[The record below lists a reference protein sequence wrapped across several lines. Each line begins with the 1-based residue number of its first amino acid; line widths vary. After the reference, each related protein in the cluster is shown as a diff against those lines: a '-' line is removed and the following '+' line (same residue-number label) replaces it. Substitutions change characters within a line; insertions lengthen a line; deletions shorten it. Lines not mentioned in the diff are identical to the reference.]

1 MNKFIR
7 SVITFALINRFTVF
21 FGIALVV
28 VGGIVAFLNTPVET
42 FPDVTNTNAIV
53 ITQWPGR
60 SAEEV
65 ERFVTLP
72 LETELNSVPRKSTLR
87 SVSLFGLSVVTM
99 IFEDGVD
106 NFTAQTNVANRIA
119 AVDLPDGVT
128 AEVEPPYGPTGEIY
142 RFTLESK
149 TKDVTELKTI
159 QDWVIERQIK
169 SVPGIADVVSF
180 GGKVKTIEV
189 SLNPTLLANY
199 GFTALDVDQAIKS
212 SNINVGGDV
221 IKQGNQSLVVRGIGL
236 LTKPEDV
243 AGIIIDNVNGVPIKV
258 RDVATVK
265 ESFQPR
271 LGIVGRDKQ
280 DDVVECIVVM
290 RKGENPNDV
299 IPALKAKID
308 ELNNQIL
315 PKDVKIKTFY
325 DRTTLN
331 NYTLHTV
338 GENVLTGIF
347 LVTLILLIFLA
358 DWRTTLTV
366 AIVIPLALLFA
377 FICLRLKGMTAN
389 LLSIGALDFGIII
402 DGAVVMVEGLFVML
416 AHRADQMGMM
426 KFNNRSKLS
435 WIAQSATELGKSI
448 FTSKVIII
456 TALLPIFTFQKVEG
470 KLFSPLAW
478 TIGFA
483 LTGSLIVSLTLIP
496 LLCSLLLNKNVRERH
511 NPVVTGVERVYVPA
525 LNWAI
530 RQPASIIAI
539 ALGALGFSVYLFLF
553 HIGSEFLPQLNE
565 GSIYVRASLPYSVSL
580 DESYA
585 YTRKFRAIFAE
596 FPEVR
601 GVISQTGRP
610 NDGTDP
616 TGFFNN
622 EFFVDLYPKEE
633 WAERRPGT
641 DITKDELIAQ
651 MQQKLARFR
660 GVSFNFSQPIS
671 DNVEEAVS
679 GVKGSMAIK
688 IIGQDLNVLDKE
700 ATNVFNV
707 MKTVPGV
714 SDLGV
719 FRNLGQPEFR
729 IQLDPQKLALYNVP
743 TDVAQSVIETA
754 IGGKTVTQYYEGERH
769 FDIKVRYDERFR
781 YSPEQIQSLLVPT
794 RSGSKIP
801 LSELADIST
810 RSGPAFVYRENNAR
824 FIAIKFS
831 VRDRDLGSTIA
842 DAQKRVGQQVKLPEG
857 FQMRWAGEFENQTR
871 AERQL
876 AIVVP
881 ISITIIFLILL
892 FTFGSALDA
901 ALIILNVPFA
911 LIGGMLALW
920 LTGIN
925 FSISAGVGF
934 ICLFGVSV
942 QDGVILINRFK
953 ENLHNKLPI
962 SEAIREGA
970 LTRVRPVVMTALMA
984 SLGLLPAALS
994 TGIGSET
1001 QKPLATVM
1009 IGGLMTCTVLSLLI
1023 LPVTYELIHSR
1034 RARKE
1039 LARHESKAVE
1049 VPHRS

>member
-1 MNKFIR
+1 MNSFIR
-7 SVITFALINRFTVF
+7 SIITFALTNRFAVF
-21 FGIALVV
+21 FGIGIII
-28 VGGIVAFLNTPVET
+28 VGGVVSFMNTPVET
-42 FPDVTNTNAIV
+42 FPDVTNTNVIV

-65 ERFVTLP
+65 ERFVTIP

-99 IFEDGVD
+99 LFDDGVD
-106 NFTAQTNVANRIA
+106 NFTAQTNVANRMA
-119 AVDLPDGVT
+119 DVDLPDGAN
-128 AEVEPPYGPTGEIY
+128 AEIEPPYGPTGEIY

-180 GGKVKTIEV
+180 GGKVKTINV
-189 SLNPTLLANY
+189 DLNPTLLANY
-199 GFTALDVDQAIKS
+199 GFTTIDVDQALQQ
-212 SNINVGGDV
+212 SNINVGGDI

-236 LTKPEDV
+236 LTKPEDI
-243 AGIIIDNVNGVPIKV
+243 AGVVIDNVNGVPIKV
-258 RDVATVK
+258 KDVATVR
-265 ESFQPR
+265 EGFQPR
-271 LGIVGRDKQ
+271 LGIVGRDRQ

-290 RKGENPNDV
+290 RKGENPNEV
-299 IPALKAKID
+299 IPALKAKVD

-315 PKDVKIKTFY
+315 PKDVRIKTFY

-377 FICLRLKGMTAN
+377 FICLRARGMTAN

-416 AHRADQMGMM
+416 AMRAEHLGMM
-426 KFNNRSKLS
+426 KFNGRGKLS
-435 WIAQSATELGKSI
+435 WIASTATELGKSI

-483 LTGSLIVSLTLIP
+483 LLGSLIVSLTLIP
-496 LLCSLLLNKNVRERH
+496 LLCSLLLKKNVRERH
-511 NPVVTGVERVYVPA
+511 NPVVLGLEKGYTPA
-525 LNWAI
+525 LAWAI
-530 RQPASIIAI
+530 RKPATIIGIAI
-539 ALGALGFSVYLFLF
+539 GSLAFAIYLFLF

-585 YTRKFRAIFAE
+585 YTRKFRAIFEE

-622 EFFVDLYPKEE
+622 EFFVDLYPREDWKS
-633 WAERRPGT
+633 G
-641 DITKDELIAQ
+641 ISKDELIAQ
-651 MQQKLARFR
+651 MQQKLARFK

-700 ATNVFNV
+700 ATRVYDI
-707 MKTVPGV
+707 MRKVPGV

-729 IQLDPQKLALYNVP
+729 ITLDPARLALYNVP
-743 TDVAQSVIETA
+743 TDVVQSVIETA
-754 IGGKTVTQYYEGERH
+754 VGGKTATQLYEGERH
-769 FDIKVRYDERFR
+769 FDVKVRYDERFR
-781 YSPEQIQSLLVPT
+781 FAPEQIANLLVPT

-801 LSELADIST
+801 LKELADIGT

-831 VRDRDLGSTIA
+831 VRGRDLGSTIA
-842 DAQKRVGQQVKLPEG
+842 EAQQKVGAAIRLPEG
-857 FQMRWAGEFENQTR
+857 YRMRWAGEFENQTR
-871 AERQL
+871 AEHTL

-892 FTFGSALDA
+892 FTFGSAIDA
-901 ALIILNVPFA
+901 TLIILNVPFA
-911 LIGGMLALW
+911 LIGGILALW

-953 ENLHNKLPI
+953 ENLHNRMPMLD
-962 SEAIREGA
+962 AVREGA
-970 LTRVRPVVMTALMA
+970 QTRVRPVVMTALMA

-994 TGIGSET
+994 SGIGSET

-1009 IGGLMTCTVLSLLI
+1009 IGGLITCTILSLLI
-1023 LPVTYELIHSR
+1023 LPIMYNLIHSGRIR
-1034 RARKE
+1034 RETERRERKPV
-1039 LARHESKAVE
+1039 A
-1049 VPHRS
+1049 

>member
-7 SVITFALINRFTVF
+7 SIITFALTNRFAVF
-21 FGIALVV
+21 FGIALII
-28 VGGIVAFLNTPVET
+28 VGGVVAFLNTPVET
-42 FPDVTNTNAIV
+42 FPDVTNTNVVV

-106 NFTAQTNVANRIA
+106 NFTAQTNVANRLA
-119 AVDLPDGVT
+119 AVDLPNGVS

-149 TKDVTELKTI
+149 DKDVTELKTI

-199 GFTALDVDQAIKS
+199 GFTALDVDQAIQS

-221 IKQGNQSLVVRGIGL
+221 IKQGNQALVVRGIGL

-416 AHRADQMGMM
+416 AHRAAQMGMM
-426 KFNNRSKLS
+426 KFNSRAKLS
-435 WIAQSATELGKSI
+435 WIAQNATELGKSI
-448 FTSKVIII
+448 FTSKIIII

-496 LLCSLLLNKNVRERH
+496 LLCSLLLNKQVRERH
-511 NPVVTGVERVYVPA
+511 NPVVNGLERAYVPA

-530 RQPASIIAI
+530 RQPVSIISI
-539 ALGALGFSVYLFLF
+539 AMGALGFSVYLFLF

-585 YTRKFRAIFAE
+585 YTRKFRAIFEE

-633 WAERRPGT
+633 WKRNVS
-641 DITKDELIAQ
+641 KDELVAQ

-700 ATNVFNV
+700 ATKVFTI

-754 IGGKTVTQYYEGERH
+754 IGGKTVTQFYEGERH

-781 YSPEQIQSLLVPT
+781 YSPELIENLMVPT

-801 LSELADIST
+801 LKELADIGT

-842 DAQKRVGQQVKLPEG
+842 DAQKRVGDQVKLPDG

-881 ISITIIFLILL
+881 ISITIIFMILL

-901 ALIILNVPFA
+901 TLIILNVPFA

-970 LTRVRPVVMTALMA
+970 LTRVRPVVMTAMMA

-1001 QKPLATVM
+1001 QKPLAVVM

-1039 LARHESKAVE
+1039 MARHESKAVE
-1049 VPHRS
+1049 LPHHS

>member
-7 SVITFALINRFTVF
+7 SILTFALINRFSVF
-21 FGIALVV
+21 FGILLIIIS
-28 VGGIVAFLNTPVET
+28 GIVSFLNTPVET
-42 FPDVTNTNAIV
+42 FPDVTNTNAII

-65 ERFVTLP
+65 ERFVTIP
-72 LETELNSVPRKSTLR
+72 LEVELNSVPRKTTLR
-87 SVSLFGLSVVTM
+87 SVSLFGLSVITM
-99 IFEDGVD
+99 IFDDGVD
-106 NFTAQTNVANRIA
+106 NFTAQTNVANRLSN
-119 AVDLPDGVT
+119 VELPEGVS
-128 AEVEPPYGPTGEIY
+128 AEIQPPYGPTGEIY
-142 RFTLESK
+142 RFTLDSK
-149 TKDVTELKTI
+149 TKDVTELKTL

-189 SLNPTLLANY
+189 SLNPTLLANF
-199 GFTALDVDQAIKS
+199 GFTALDVDQAIQQ
-212 SNINVGGDV
+212 SNVNVGGDI
-221 IKQGNQSLVVRGIGL
+221 IKQGNQALVVRGLGL
-236 LTKPEDV
+236 LKDPEDV

-258 RDVATVK
+258 KDVANVR
-265 ESFQPR
+265 ESFQSR
-271 LGIVGRDKQ
+271 LGIVGRDQQ

-290 RKGENPNDV
+290 RKGENPNEV

-308 ELNNQIL
+308 ELNTRIL
-315 PKDVKIKTFY
+315 PKGVTIKTFY

-331 NYTLHTV
+331 RYTLSTV
-338 GENVLTGIF
+338 GENVILGIL
-347 LVTLILLIFLA
+347 LVTIILLIFLA

-377 FICLRLKGMTAN
+377 FICLRVRGMTAN

-416 AHRADQMGMM
+416 ATRAEQLGQLR
-426 KFNNRSKLS
+426 FNGRAKLS
-435 WIAQSATELGKSI
+435 WIAQTATEMGKSI

-483 LTGSLIVSLTLIP
+483 LLGSLVVTLTLIP
-496 LLCSLLLNKNVRERH
+496 LLSSLLLNKNVRERH
-511 NPVVTGVERVYVPA
+511 NPVVEGLTKVYRPA
-525 LNWAI
+525 LLWAI
-530 RQPASIIAI
+530 RKPATIISIAI
-539 ALGALGFSVYLFLF
+539 VGLGLSLYLFRF
-553 HIGSEFLPQLNE
+553 HIGSEFLPSLNE

-580 DESYA
+580 DESYQ
-585 YTRKFRAIFAE
+585 YTRKFRSIFRE

-633 WAERRPGT
+633 WKRSISKE
-641 DITKDELIAQ
+641 ELISQ
-651 MQQKLARFR
+651 MQRKLSRFR
-660 GVSFNFSQPIS
+660 GISFNFSQPIS

-688 IIGQDLNVLDKE
+688 IIGNDLTVLDQA
-700 ATNVFNV
+700 ATQTYNV
-707 MKTVPGV
+707 MKTIPGV
-714 SDLGV
+714 SDLGI

-729 IQLDPQKLALYNVP
+729 ITLDPQKLALYNVP
-743 TDVAQSVIETA
+743 TQDAQSVIETA
-754 IGGKTVTQYYEGERH
+754 IGGKTVTQFYEGERR
-769 FDIKVRYDERFR
+769 FDIKVRYDEKFR
-781 YSPEQIQSLLVPT
+781 YTPSLIENLLVPT
-794 RSGSKIP
+794 RSGSRIP
-801 LSELADIST
+801 LKELATIST

-831 VRDRDLGSTIA
+831 VRGRDLGSTIA
-842 DAQKRVGQQVKLPEG
+842 EAQKTVGKKIHLPEG

-876 AIVVP
+876 SIVVP

-892 FTFGSALDA
+892 FTFGSAIDA
-901 ALIILNVPFA
+901 TLIILNVPFA
-911 LIGGMLALW
+911 LIGGILALW

-934 ICLFGVSV
+934 IALFGVSV
-942 QDGVILINRFK
+942 QDGVILVNRFK
-953 ENLHNKLPI
+953 ENLHNRMPI
-962 SEAIREGA
+962 LEAVREGA
-970 LTRVRPVVMTALMA
+970 FSRVRPVVMTALMA

-1001 QKPLATVM
+1001 QKPLATVV
-1009 IGGLMTCTVLSLLI
+1009 IGGLITCTILSLLI
-1023 LPVTYELIHSR
+1023 LPVMYNLIHTR
-1034 RARKE
+1034 R
-1039 LARHESKAVE
+1039 
-1049 VPHRS
+1049 HRNEFPKHKKLIG

>member
-1 MNKFIR
+1 MNSFIR
-7 SVITFALINRFTVF
+7 SIITFALTNRFAVF
-21 FGIALVV
+21 FGIGIII
-28 VGGIVAFLNTPVET
+28 VGGVVSFMNTPVET
-42 FPDVTNTNAIV
+42 FPDVTNTNVIV

-65 ERFVTLP
+65 ERFVTIP

-99 IFEDGVD
+99 IFDDGVD
-106 NFTAQTNVANRIA
+106 NFTAQTNVSNRMA
-119 AVDLPDGVT
+119 DVDLPDGAN
-128 AEVEPPYGPTGEIY
+128 AEIEPPYGPTGEIY

-180 GGKVKTIEV
+180 GGKVKTYNV
-189 SLNPTLLANY
+189 DLNPTLLANY
-199 GFTALDVDQAIKS
+199 GFTAIDIAQALQQ

-243 AGIIIDNVNGVPIKV
+243 AGIVIDNVNGVPIKIK
-258 RDVATVK
+258 DVATVR
-265 ESFQPR
+265 EGFQPR
-271 LGIVGRDKQ
+271 LGIVGRDRQ

-290 RKGENPNDV
+290 RKGENPNEV
-299 IPALKAKID
+299 IPALKAKVD
-308 ELNNQIL
+308 ELNNQVL
-315 PKDVKIKTFY
+315 PKDVRIKTFY

-377 FICLRLKGMTAN
+377 FICLRARGMTAN

-416 AHRADQMGMM
+416 ALRAEHMGMM
-426 KFNNRSKLS
+426 KFNGRGKLS
-435 WIAQSATELGKSI
+435 WIASTATELGKSI

-483 LTGSLIVSLTLIP
+483 LLGSLIVSLTLIP
-496 LLCSLLLNKNVRERH
+496 LLCAILLKKNVRERH
-511 NPVVTGVERVYVPA
+511 NPIVLGLEKGYVPA
-525 LNWAI
+525 LAWAI
-530 RQPASIIAI
+530 RKPATIFGIAI
-539 ALGALGFSVYLFLF
+539 GSLAFALYLFLF

-565 GSIYVRASLPYSVSL
+565 GSIYVRASLPYSVAL
-580 DESYA
+580 DESYV
-585 YTRKFRAIFAE
+585 YTRKFRAIFDE

-633 WAERRPGT
+633 WKR
-641 DITKDELIAQ
+641 DITKDELISE
-651 MQQKLARFR
+651 MQKKLSRFR

-700 ATNVFNV
+700 ATRVYDIMN
-707 MKTVPGV
+707 KVPGV

-729 IQLDPQKLALYNVP
+729 ITLDPARLALYNVP
-743 TDVAQSVIETA
+743 TDVVQSVIETA
-754 IGGKTVTQYYEGERH
+754 IGGKTATQLYEGERH
-769 FDIKVRYDERFR
+769 FDVKVRYDERFR
-781 YSPEQIQSLLVPT
+781 FAPEQVANLLVPT

-801 LSELADIST
+801 LKELADIGT

-831 VRDRDLGSTIA
+831 VRGRDLGSTIA
-842 DAQKRVGQQVKLPEG
+842 EAQQKVGAAVKLPDG
-857 FQMRWAGEFENQTR
+857 YRMRWAGEFENQTR
-871 AERQL
+871 AEHTL

-892 FTFGSALDA
+892 FTFGSAIDA
-901 ALIILNVPFA
+901 TLIILNVPFA
-911 LIGGMLALW
+911 LIGGILALW

-953 ENLHNKLPI
+953 ENLHNRMPMLD
-962 SEAIREGA
+962 AVREGA
-970 LTRVRPVVMTALMA
+970 QTRVRPVVMTALMA

-1009 IGGLMTCTVLSLLI
+1009 IGGLITCTILSLLI
-1023 LPVTYELIHSR
+1023 LPVMYNLIHSGRIR
-1034 RARKE
+1034 RETERRERKTV
-1039 LARHESKAVE
+1039 A
-1049 VPHRS
+1049 

>member
-7 SVITFALINRFTVF
+7 SIITFALTNRFAVF
-21 FGIALVV
+21 FGIAIII
-28 VGGIVAFLNTPVET
+28 VGGVVAFLNTPVET
-42 FPDVTNTNAIV
+42 FPDVTNTNVIV

-119 AVDLPDGVT
+119 SVDLPEGVS

-189 SLNPTLLANY
+189 DLNPILLANY
-199 GFTALDVDQAIKS
+199 GFTAIDVDQAIQS

-236 LTKPEDV
+236 LTKPDDV
-243 AGIIIDNVNGVPIKV
+243 AGIIIDNVKGVPIKV

-265 ESFQPR
+265 EGFQPR

-308 ELNNQIL
+308 ELNTSIL

-416 AHRADQMGMM
+416 AHRAEQMGMM
-426 KFNNRSKLS
+426 KFNRRSKLS
-435 WIAQSATELGKSI
+435 WIAQNATELGKSI
-448 FTSKVIII
+448 FTSKIIII

-496 LLCSLLLNKNVRERH
+496 LLCSLLLNKQVRERH
-511 NPVVTGVERVYVPA
+511 NPVVNGLERAYVPA

-530 RQPASIIAI
+530 RQPLSIIVI

-565 GSIYVRASLPYSVSL
+565 GSIYVRASLPYSVAL

-585 YTRKFRAIFAE
+585 YTRKFRAIFEE

-622 EFFVDLYPKEE
+622 EFFVDLYPKED
-633 WAERRPGT
+633 WKR

-651 MQQKLARFR
+651 MQQKLARFK
-660 GVSFNFSQPIS
+660 GISFNFSQPIS

-688 IIGQDLNVLDKE
+688 IVGQDLDVLDKE
-700 ATNVFNV
+700 ATKVFTI
-707 MKTVPGV
+707 MKKVPGV

-754 IGGKTVTQYYEGERH
+754 IGGKAVTQFYEGERH

-781 YSPEQIQSLLVPT
+781 YSPELIENLMVPT

-801 LSELADIST
+801 LKELADIGT
-810 RSGPAFVYRENNAR
+810 RSGPAFIYRENNAR

-831 VRDRDLGSTIA
+831 VRNRDLGSTIA
-842 DAQKRVGQQVKLPEG
+842 DAQKRVAQQIKLPQG

-901 ALIILNVPFA
+901 TLIILNVPFA

-1039 LARHESKAVE
+1039 LARHESKKVDM
-1049 VPHRS
+1049 PHHP

>member
-7 SVITFALINRFTVF
+7 SIITFSLTNRFAVF
-21 FGIALVV
+21 FGILLLI
-28 VGGIVAFLNTPVET
+28 VGGVVSFMNTPVET
-42 FPDVTNTNAIV
+42 FPDVTNTNAII

-65 ERFVTLP
+65 ERYVTIP
-72 LETELNSVPRKSTLR
+72 LETELNSVPRKTTLR

-99 IFEDGVD
+99 IFDDGVD

-119 AVDLPDGVT
+119 NVDLPEGVQ
-128 AEVEPPYGPTGEIY
+128 AEIQPPYGPTGEIY

-149 TKDVTELKTI
+149 TKDITELKSI

-199 GFTALDVDQAIKS
+199 GFTTLDVDDAIHQ

-243 AGIIIDNVNGVPIKV
+243 AGIIIDNVNGVPVRV
-258 RDVATVK
+258 RDVGTVR

-271 LGIVGRDKQ
+271 LGIVGRNKQ

-290 RKGENPNDV
+290 RKGENPNEV
-299 IPALKAKID
+299 IPALKAKVD
-308 ELNNQIL
+308 ELNNSIL

-331 NYTLHTV
+331 NYTMHTV
-338 GENVLTGIF
+338 SENVFLGIF
-347 LVTLILLIFLA
+347 LVTVILLLFLA

-377 FICLRLKGMTAN
+377 FVCLKARGMTAN

-402 DGAVVMVEGLFVML
+402 DGAVVMVEGVFVML
-416 AHRADQMGMM
+416 AHRAEHLGMM
-426 KFNNRSKLS
+426 EFNKRAKLS
-435 WIAQSATELGKSI
+435 WIASTATEVGKSI
-448 FTSKVIII
+448 FTAKIIII
-456 TALLPIFTFQKVEG
+456 TALLPIFAFQKVEG

-483 LTGSLIVSLTLIP
+483 LLGALIVSLTLIP
-496 LLCSLLLNKNVRERH
+496 LLCSLFLRKNVRERN
-511 NPVVTGVERVYVPA
+511 NPLVNGLSKGYVPA
-525 LNWAI
+525 LDWAI
-530 RQPASIIAI
+530 RKPKTIIGI
-539 ALGALGFSVYLFLF
+539 AVGALLVSGFLFLTRV
-553 HIGSEFLPQLNE
+553 GSEFLPGLNE

-585 YTRKFRAIFAE
+585 YTRKFRAIFGM

-622 EFFVDLYPKEE
+622 EFFVDLYPKEDWPQRNNGKALSKE
-633 WAERRPGT
+633 
-641 DITKDELIAQ
+641 ELIAQ

-660 GVSFNFSQPIS
+660 GVTFGFSQPIS

-700 ATNVFNV
+700 ATQVFNV
-707 MKTVPGV
+707 MKTIKGV
-714 SDLGV
+714 EDLGV

-729 IQLDPQKLALYNVP
+729 ITLDPQKLALYNVP
-743 TDVAQSVIETA
+743 TEMAQSVIETA
-754 IGGKTVTQYYEGERH
+754 IGGKTVTQYFEGERRY
-769 FDIKVRYDERFR
+769 DVKVRYDEQFR
-781 YSPEQIQSLLVPT
+781 YSPELIENLLVPT
-794 RSGSKIP
+794 RSGAKVP
-801 LSELADIST
+801 LKEIADIGT
-810 RSGPAFVYRENNAR
+810 QSGPAFVYRENSAR

-831 VRDRDLGSTIA
+831 VRGRDLGSTIA
-842 DAQKRVGQQVKLPEG
+842 DAQKVVGDKVKLPEG
-857 FQMRWAGEFENQTR
+857 YRMRWAGEFENQTR
-871 AERQL
+871 AEQTL
-876 AIVVP
+876 KVVVP
-881 ISITIIFLILL
+881 ISIVLIFLILL

-901 ALIILNVPFA
+901 TLVILNVPFA
-911 LIGGMLALW
+911 LIGGFLSLW

-942 QDGVILINRFK
+942 LNGVILLGRFK
-953 ENLHNKLPI
+953 ENQHNKM
-962 SEAIREGA
+962 SVSDSVREGA
-970 LTRVRPVVMTALMA
+970 IALVRPIVMTALMA

-1009 IGGLMTCTVLSLLI
+1009 IGGLITSTILSLLI
-1023 LPVTYELIHSR
+1023 LPVMYDLIYTRQHR
-1034 RARKE
+1034 RKQAKRE
-1039 LARHESKAVE
+1039 AAFA
-1049 VPHRS
+1049 

>member
-7 SVITFALINRFTVF
+7 SIITFALTNRFAVF
-21 FGIALVV
+21 FGIALIVV
-28 VGGIVAFLNTPVET
+28 AGVVSFLNTPVET
-42 FPDVTNTNAIV
+42 FPDVTNTNVIV

-106 NFTAQTNVANRIA
+106 NFTAQTNVANRISG
-119 AVDLPDGVT
+119 VDLPDGVA
-128 AEVEPPYGPTGEIY
+128 AEIQPPYGPTGEIY

-149 TKDVTELKTI
+149 TKDITELKTL

-199 GFTALDVDQAIKS
+199 GFTALDVDDAISK

-221 IKQGNQSLVVRGIGL
+221 IKQGNQALVVRGIGL

-243 AGIIIDNVNGVPIKV
+243 AGIIIDNVNGAPIRV
-258 RDVATVK
+258 RDVGTVR
-265 ESFQPR
+265 EGFQPR

-280 DDVVECIVVM
+280 EDVVECIVVM

-338 GENVLTGIF
+338 GENVGMGIF
-347 LVTLILLIFLA
+347 LVTVILLIFLA

-377 FICLRLKGMTAN
+377 FICLRLRGMTAN

-416 AHRADQMGMM
+416 AVRAEHTGMM
-426 KFNNRSKLS
+426 KFNGRAKLS
-435 WIAQSATELGKSI
+435 WIASTATELGKSI
-448 FTSKVIII
+448 FTSKIIII

-483 LTGSLIVSLTLIP
+483 LLGSLIVSLTLIP
-496 LLCSLLLNKNVRERH
+496 LLCSILLKKNVRERH
-511 NPVVTGVERVYVPA
+511 NPIVEGLEKGYIPA
-525 LNWAI
+525 LNWAV
-530 RQPASIIAI
+530 RKPKAIIGI
-539 ALGALGFSVYLFLF
+539 ALGSLAFSIYLFVF

-585 YTRKFRAIFAE
+585 YTRKFRAIFDE

-633 WAERRPGT
+633 WKRE
-641 DITKDELIAQ
+641 ITKDELIAQ
-651 MQQKLARFR
+651 MQQKLARFK

-700 ATNVFNV
+700 ATKVYNV
-707 MKTVPGV
+707 MSKIQGV

-729 IQLDPQKLALYNVP
+729 IELDQQKLALYNVP

-754 IGGKTVTQYYEGERH
+754 IGGKTVTQYYEGERR
-769 FDIKVRYDERFR
+769 FDVKVRYGEQFR
-781 YSPEQIQSLLVPT
+781 YSPELIENLLVPT

-801 LSELADIST
+801 LKELAYIGI
-810 RSGPAFVYRENNAR
+810 RSGPAFIYRENNAR

-831 VRDRDLGSTIA
+831 VRGRDLGSTI
-842 DAQKRVGQQVKLPEG
+842 DEAQKKVAQQVKLPQG

-881 ISITIIFLILL
+881 ISITVIFLILL
-892 FTFGSALDA
+892 FTFGSAIDA
-901 ALIILNVPFA
+901 TLIILNVPFA

-920 LTGIN
+920 ITGIN

-953 ENLHNKLPI
+953 ENLHNNVPLL
-962 SEAIREGA
+962 EAVREGA
-970 LTRVRPVVMTALMA
+970 QTRVRPVVMTALMA

-1023 LPVTYELIHSR
+1023 LPVTYELIYSR
-1034 RARKE
+1034 RERKEEARKFAQANP
-1039 LARHESKAVE
+1039 ARRV
-1049 VPHRS
+1049 

>member
-7 SVITFALINRFTVF
+7 SIITFALTNRFAVF
-21 FGIALVV
+21 FGIALIVV
-28 VGGIVAFLNTPVET
+28 AGVVSFLNTPVET
-42 FPDVTNTNAIV
+42 FPDVTNTNVIV

-106 NFTAQTNVANRIA
+106 NFTAQTNVANRISG
-119 AVDLPDGVT
+119 VDLPDGVA
-128 AEVEPPYGPTGEIY
+128 AEIQPPYGPTGEIY

-149 TKDVTELKTI
+149 TKDITELKTL

-199 GFTALDVDQAIKS
+199 GFTALDVDDAISK

-221 IKQGNQSLVVRGIGL
+221 IKQGNQALVVRGIGL

-243 AGIIIDNVNGVPIKV
+243 AGIIIDNVNGAPIRV
-258 RDVATVK
+258 RDVGTVR
-265 ESFQPR
+265 EGFQPR

-280 DDVVECIVVM
+280 EDVVECIVVM

-338 GENVLTGIF
+338 GENVGMGIF
-347 LVTLILLIFLA
+347 LVTVILLVFLA

-377 FICLRLKGMTAN
+377 FICLRLRGMTAN

-416 AHRADQMGMM
+416 AVRAEHTGMM
-426 KFNNRSKLS
+426 KFNGRAKLS
-435 WIAQSATELGKSI
+435 WIASTATELGKSI
-448 FTSKVIII
+448 FTSKIIII

-483 LTGSLIVSLTLIP
+483 LLGSLIVSLTLIP
-496 LLCSLLLNKNVRERH
+496 LLCSILLKKNVRERH
-511 NPVVTGVERVYVPA
+511 NPIVEGLEKGYIPA
-525 LNWAI
+525 LNWAV
-530 RQPASIIAI
+530 RKPKAIIGI
-539 ALGALGFSVYLFLF
+539 ALGSLAFSIYLFVF

-585 YTRKFRAIFAE
+585 YTRKFRAIFDE

-633 WAERRPGT
+633 WKRE
-641 DITKDELIAQ
+641 ITKDELIAE
-651 MQQKLARFR
+651 MQQKLARFK

-700 ATNVFNV
+700 ATKVYNV
-707 MKTVPGV
+707 MSKIQGV

-729 IQLDPQKLALYNVP
+729 IELDQQKLALYNVP

-754 IGGKTVTQYYEGERH
+754 IGGKTVTQYYEGERR
-769 FDIKVRYDERFR
+769 FDVKVRYGEQFR
-781 YSPEQIQSLLVPT
+781 YSPELIENLLVPT

-801 LSELADIST
+801 LKELAYIGI
-810 RSGPAFVYRENNAR
+810 RSGPAFIYRENNAR

-831 VRDRDLGSTIA
+831 VRGRDLGSTI
-842 DAQKRVGQQVKLPEG
+842 DEAQKKVAQQVKLPQG

-881 ISITIIFLILL
+881 ISITVIFLILL
-892 FTFGSALDA
+892 FTFGSAIDA
-901 ALIILNVPFA
+901 TLIILNVPFA

-920 LTGIN
+920 ITGIN

-953 ENLHNKLPI
+953 ENLHNNVPLL
-962 SEAIREGA
+962 EAVREGA
-970 LTRVRPVVMTALMA
+970 QTRVRPVVMTALMA

-1023 LPVTYELIHSR
+1023 LPVTYELIYSR
-1034 RARKE
+1034 RERKE
-1039 LARHESKAVE
+1039 EARRFAQSNPARRV
-1049 VPHRS
+1049 

>member
-1 MNKFIR
+1 MNTFIR
-7 SVITFALINRFTVF
+7 SLITFSLTNRFVVF
-21 FGIALVV
+21 FGILLLV
-28 VGGIVAFLNTPVET
+28 VGGVVSFLNTPVET

-60 SAEEV
+60 SAEEI
-65 ERFVTLP
+65 ERFVTIP
-72 LETELNSVPRKSTLR
+72 LETELNSVPRKTTLR
-87 SVSLFGLSVVTM
+87 SVSLFGLSVITM

-106 NFTAQTNVANRIA
+106 NFTAQTNVANRMA
-119 AVDLPDGVT
+119 NVTLPDGAT

-149 TKDVTELKTI
+149 TKDVTELKTL
-159 QDWVIERQIK
+159 QDWVVERQIK
-169 SVPGIADVVSF
+169 AVPGIADVVSF
-180 GGKVKTIEV
+180 GGKVKTINV
-189 SLNPTLLANY
+189 DVNPTLLANY
-199 GFTALDVDQAIKS
+199 GFTALDVSQAIQQ

-236 LTKPEDV
+236 LTKPDDV

-258 RDVATVK
+258 KDVAVVR
-265 ESFQPR
+265 EGFQPR
-271 LGIVGRDKQ
+271 LGIVGRDAQ

-290 RKGENPNDV
+290 RKGENPNEV
-299 IPALKAKID
+299 IPALKAKIE
-308 ELNNQIL
+308 ELNTQVL
-315 PKDVKIKTFY
+315 PHDVKIKTFY

-331 NYTLHTV
+331 DYTLHTV

-366 AIVIPLALLFA
+366 ALVIPLALLFA
-377 FICLRLKGMTAN
+377 FICLRARGMTAN

-402 DGAVVMVEGLFVML
+402 DGGVVMVEGVFVML
-416 AHRADQMGMM
+416 AHRAEKMGMM
-426 KFNNRSKLS
+426 RFNNRAKLS
-435 WIAQSATELGKSI
+435 WIVSTATELGKSI
-448 FTSKVIII
+448 FTSKIIII
-456 TALLPIFTFQKVEG
+456 TALLPIFAFQKVEG

-483 LTGSLIVSLTLIP
+483 LLGAMIVSLTLIP
-496 LLCSLLLNKNVRERH
+496 LLCALLLKKNVRERN
-511 NPVVTGVERVYVPA
+511 NPIVNGLERGYTPA
-525 LNWAI
+525 LAWAI
-530 RQPASIIAI
+530 RKPRVIIGI
-539 ALGALGFSVYLFLF
+539 GLGALAFAIYIFLAR
-553 HIGSEFLPQLNE
+553 IGSEFLPQLNE

-585 YTRKFRAIFAE
+585 YTRRFRAIFKE

-622 EFFVDLYPKEE
+622 EFFVDLYPKED
-633 WAERRPGT
+633 WKR
-641 DITKDELIAQ
+641 DISKEELIRE

-660 GVSFNFSQPIS
+660 GVDFNFSQPIS

-688 IIGQDLNVLDKE
+688 IVGQDLTVLDQQ
-700 ATNVFNV
+700 ATKALAV
-707 MKTVPGV
+707 MKQIKGV
-714 SDLGV
+714 EDLGV

-729 IQLDPQKLALYNVP
+729 ITLDPARLAQYNVP
-743 TDVAQSVIETA
+743 TDVVQSVIETA
-754 IGGKTVTQYYEGERH
+754 IGGKTATQFYEGERR

-781 YSPEQIQSLLVPT
+781 YSPDLIANLLVPT

-801 LSELADIST
+801 LKELADIGT

-831 VRDRDLGSTIA
+831 VRGRDLGSTIA
-842 DAQKRVGQQVKLPEG
+842 EAQKKMSQVIKLPAG
-857 FQMRWAGEFENQTR
+857 YQLRWAGEFENQTR
-871 AERQL
+871 AEKTL
-876 AIVVP
+876 MIVVP

-892 FTFGSALDA
+892 FTFGSPIDA
-901 ALIILNVPFA
+901 TLIILNVPFA
-911 LIGGMLALW
+911 LIGGILALW

-953 ENLHNKLPI
+953 ENLKEKMPI
-962 SEAIREGA
+962 LEAVREGA
-970 LTRVRPVVMTALMA
+970 QTRVRPVVMTALMA

-1023 LPVTYELIHSR
+1023 LPVMYNLIHGR
-1034 RARKE
+1034 RAEK
-1039 LARHESKAVE
+1039 KADQKKQ
-1049 VPHRS
+1049 PADR

>member
-1 MNKFIR
+1 MNSFIR
-7 SVITFALINRFTVF
+7 SIVRFALTNRFAVF
-21 FGIALVV
+21 FGILLII
-28 VGGIVAFLNTPVET
+28 VGGVVSFMNTPVET
-42 FPDVTNTNAIV
+42 FPDVTNTNTII

-65 ERFVTLP
+65 ERFVTIP
-72 LETELNSVPRKSTLR
+72 LETELNSVPKKSTLR
-87 SVSLFGLSVVTM
+87 SVSLFGLSVVTI
-99 IFEDGVD
+99 IFDDGVD
-106 NFTAQTNVANRIA
+106 NFTAQTNVANR
-119 AVDLPDGVT
+119 VSGVELPDGAH
-128 AEVEPPYGPTGEIY
+128 AEIEPPYGPTGEIF

-149 TKDVTELKTI
+149 TKDITELKTI

-189 SLNPTLLANY
+189 DLNPTLLANY
-199 GFTALDVDQAIKS
+199 GFTTIDVDQAIQQ

-243 AGIIIDNVNGVPIKV
+243 AGIIIDNVNNVPIKV
-258 RDVATVK
+258 SDVATVK
-265 ESFQPR
+265 EGFQPR

-290 RKGENPNDV
+290 RKGENPNEV

-308 ELNNQIL
+308 ELNSQIL

-338 GENVLTGIF
+338 GENVMLGIL
-347 LVTLILLIFLA
+347 LVTLILLVFLA
-358 DWRTTLTV
+358 DWRTTLMV
-366 AIVIPLALLFA
+366 AIVIPLSLLFA
-377 FICLRLKGMTAN
+377 FICLKLRGMTVN

-402 DGAVVMVEGLFVML
+402 DGAVIMVEGLFVML
-416 AHRADQMGMM
+416 ATRAEHMGMM
-426 KFNNRSKLS
+426 QFNRRAKLG
-435 WIAQSATELGKSI
+435 WILSAATETGKSI
-448 FTSKVIII
+448 FTAKIIII
-456 TALLPIFTFQKVEG
+456 TALLPIFAFQKVEG

-483 LTGSLIVSLTLIP
+483 LLGSLIVSLTLIP
-496 LLCSLLLNKNVRERH
+496 LLCSILLKKNVRERH
-511 NPVVTGVERVYVPA
+511 NPIVKAIVNGYTPA
-525 LNWAI
+525 LDWAI
-530 RQPASIIAI
+530 RKPLAIIGI
-539 ALGALGFSVYLFLF
+539 AVAGLVVSGYIFMAHV
-553 HIGSEFLPQLNE
+553 GSEFLPGLNE

-580 DESYA
+580 DESYR
-585 YTRKFRAIFAE
+585 YTRKFRAIFDE

-622 EFFVDLYPKEE
+622 EFFVDLYPKEDWKE
-633 WAERRPGT
+633 NV
-641 DITKDELIAQ
+641 TKDQLIEQ
-651 MQQKLARFR
+651 MRKKLARFP
-660 GVSFNFSQPIS
+660 GVTFGFSQPIS

-700 ATNVFNV
+700 ATKVLDV
-707 MKTVPGV
+707 MRKIKGV
-714 SDLGV
+714 EDLGV

-729 IQLDPQKLALYNVP
+729 ITLDPARLARYNVP
-743 TDVAQSVIETA
+743 TNVAQSVIETA
-754 IGGKTVTQYYEGERH
+754 IGGKTVTQFYEGERH

-781 YSPEQIQSLLVPT
+781 FAPEQIANLLVPT

-801 LSELADIST
+801 LKELADIST
-810 RSGPAFVYRENNAR
+810 KSGPAFVYRENNAR

-831 VRDRDLGSTIA
+831 VRGRDLGSTIA
-842 DAQKRVGQQVKLPEG
+842 EAQKKVSEQIKLSDG
-857 FQMRWAGEFENQTR
+857 YRMRWAGEFENQTR
-871 AERQL
+871 AQNTL
-876 AIVVP
+876 LVVVP

-901 ALIILNVPFA
+901 GLIILNVPFA
-911 LIGGMLALW
+911 LIGGFLALW
-920 LTGIN
+920 ITGIN

-942 QDGVILINRFK
+942 LNGVILTNRFK
-953 ENLHNKLPI
+953 ENQKNKMPI
-962 SEAIREGA
+962 AQAVREGA
-970 LTRVRPVVMTALMA
+970 ITLVRPIVMTALMA

-1009 IGGLMTCTVLSLLI
+1009 IGGFITSTILSLLI
-1023 LPVTYELIHSR
+1023 LPITYEIIHSR
-1034 RARKE
+1034 RKRKENARKE
-1039 LARHESKAVE
+1039 AKKVAVA
-1049 VPHRS
+1049 H

>member
-7 SVITFALINRFTVF
+7 SIITFALTNRFAVF
-21 FGIALVV
+21 FGVALIVV
-28 VGGIVAFLNTPVET
+28 AGVVSFLNTPVET
-42 FPDVTNTNAIV
+42 FPDVTNTNVIV

-99 IFEDGVD
+99 IFEDGID

-119 AVDLPDGVT
+119 GVDLPDGVS
-128 AEVEPPYGPTGEIY
+128 ADIQPPYGPTGEIY

-149 TKDVTELKTI
+149 TKDITELKTL

-169 SVPGIADVVSF
+169 SVAGIADVVSF

-199 GFTALDVDQAIKS
+199 GFTALDVDDAISK

-221 IKQGNQSLVVRGIGL
+221 IKQGNQALVVRGIGL
-236 LTKPEDV
+236 LTKPEDI
-243 AGIIIDNVNGVPIKV
+243 AGIIIDNVNGAPIRV
-258 RDVATVK
+258 RDVGTVR

-280 DDVVECIVVM
+280 EDVVECIVVM

-338 GENVLTGIF
+338 GENVGMGIF
-347 LVTLILLIFLA
+347 LVTVILLIFLA

-377 FICLRLKGMTAN
+377 FICLRLRGMTAN

-416 AHRADQMGMM
+416 ATRAEHSGML
-426 KFNNRSKLS
+426 KFNGRAKLS
-435 WIAQSATELGKSI
+435 WIASNATELGKSI
-448 FTSKVIII
+448 FTSKIIII

-483 LTGSLIVSLTLIP
+483 LLGSLIVSLTLIP
-496 LLCSLLLNKNVRERH
+496 LLCSILLKKNVRERH
-511 NPVVTGVERVYVPA
+511 NPIVQGLEKGYIPA
-525 LNWAI
+525 LNWAVRKPSAI
-530 RQPASIIAI
+530 IGIAVGSLAFSI
-539 ALGALGFSVYLFLF
+539 YLFVF

-580 DESYA
+580 DESYT
-585 YTRKFRAIFAE
+585 YTRKFRAIFDE

-622 EFFVDLYPKEE
+622 EFFVDLYPKED
-633 WAERRPGT
+633 WKR
-641 DITKDELIAQ
+641 DITKDELVAQ
-651 MQQKLARFR
+651 MQQKLARFK

-700 ATNVFNV
+700 ATKVFNV
-707 MKTVPGV
+707 MNKIEGV

-729 IQLDPQKLALYNVP
+729 IELDQQKLALYNVP

-754 IGGKTVTQYYEGERH
+754 IGGKTVTQYYEGERR
-769 FDIKVRYDERFR
+769 FDVKVRYGEQFR
-781 YSPEQIQSLLVPT
+781 YSPELIENLLVPT

-801 LSELADIST
+801 LKELAYIGIQ
-810 RSGPAFVYRENNAR
+810 SGPAFIYRENNAR

-831 VRDRDLGSTIA
+831 VRGRDLGSTI
-842 DAQKRVGQQVKLPEG
+842 DEAQKKVAQQVKLPQG

-881 ISITIIFLILL
+881 ISITVIFLILL
-892 FTFGSALDA
+892 FTFGSAIDA
-901 ALIILNVPFA
+901 TLIILNVPFA

-920 LTGIN
+920 ITGIN

-953 ENLHNKLPI
+953 ENLHNNIPLL
-962 SEAIREGA
+962 EAVREGA
-970 LTRVRPVVMTALMA
+970 QTRVRPVVMTALMA

-1023 LPVTYELIHSR
+1023 LPVTYELIYSR
-1034 RARKE
+1034 RERKEEARKF
-1039 LARHESKAVE
+1039 AQSNPTRRV
-1049 VPHRS
+1049 

>member
-7 SVITFALINRFTVF
+7 SVITFALTHRFAVF
-21 FGIALVV
+21 FGILLII
-28 VGGIVAFLNTPVET
+28 VGGVVAFLNTPVET
-42 FPDVTNTNAIV
+42 FPDVTNTNVIV

-65 ERFVTLP
+65 ERFVTIP
-72 LETELNSVPRKSTLR
+72 LEVELNSVPRKSTLR

-106 NFTAQTNVANRIA
+106 NFTAQTNVANRVSG
-119 AVDLPDGVT
+119 VDLPDGVK
-128 AEVEPPYGPTGEIY
+128 AEIEPPYGPTGEIY

-149 TKDVTELKTI
+149 TKDVTEQKTI

-199 GFTALDVDQAIKS
+199 GFTALDVDEAIRK

-221 IKQGNQSLVVRGIGL
+221 IKQGNQALVVRGIGL

-243 AGIIIDNVNGVPIKV
+243 ASIIIDNVNNVPIKV

-265 ESFQPR
+265 ESYQPR
-271 LGIVGRDKQ
+271 LGIVGRDKH

-308 ELNNQIL
+308 ELNTTIL
-315 PKDVKIKTFY
+315 PKEGVRIKTFY

-331 NYTLHTV
+331 KYTLSTV
-338 GENVLTGIF
+338 GENVAMGIF
-347 LVTLILLIFLA
+347 LVTVILLIFLA

-377 FICLRLKGMTAN
+377 FICLRLRGMTAN

-416 AHRADQMGMM
+416 ALRAEHMGMES
-426 KFNNRSKLS
+426 FNRRGKLS
-435 WIAQSATELGKSI
+435 WIANTASEMGKSI

-483 LTGSLIVSLTLIP
+483 LLGSLIVTLTLIP

-511 NPVVTGVERVYVPA
+511 NPLVEGLTKGYRPA
-525 LNWAI
+525 LLWAI
-530 RQPASIIAI
+530 RKPRTIIGIAI
-539 ALGALGFSVYLFLF
+539 GALAFSLYLFLA

-580 DESYA
+580 DDSYA
-585 YTRKFRAIFAE
+585 YTRKFRAIFEE

-633 WAERRPGT
+633 WKRGV
-641 DITKDELIAQ
+641 TKEELIAQ
-651 MQQKLARFR
+651 MQQKLARFK
-660 GVSFNFSQPIS
+660 GISFNFSQPIS

-688 IIGQDLNVLDKE
+688 ITGQDLNVLDKE
-700 ATNVFNV
+700 ATKTFNI
-707 MKTVPGV
+707 MKTIRGV

-729 IQLDPQKLALYNVP
+729 VTLDPQKLALYNVP
-743 TDVAQSVIETA
+743 TEDAQSVIETA
-754 IGGKTVTQYYEGERH
+754 IGGKTVTQYYEGERR

-781 YSPEQIQSLLVPT
+781 YAPDQIANLLVPT

-801 LSELADIST
+801 LKELALIGT

-831 VRDRDLGSTIA
+831 VRGRDLGSTIA
-842 DAQKRVGQQVKLPEG
+842 EAQQKVGRQIKLPDG
-857 FQMRWAGEFENQTR
+857 YQMRWAGEFENQTR

-876 AIVVP
+876 SIVVP

-892 FTFGSALDA
+892 FTFGSAIDA
-901 ALIILNVPFA
+901 TLIILNVPFA
-911 LIGGMLALW
+911 LIGGILALW

-934 ICLFGVSV
+934 IALFGVSV
-942 QDGVILINRFK
+942 QDGVILVNRFK
-953 ENLHNKLPI
+953 ENLQEKMPML
-962 SEAIREGA
+962 EAVREGA
-970 LTRVRPVVMTALMA
+970 LSRVRPVVMTALMA

-1001 QKPLATVM
+1001 QKPLATVV

-1023 LPVTYELIHSR
+1023 LPVTYNLIHGR
-1034 RARKE
+1034 RVRREKQRNERK
-1039 LARHESKAVE
+1039 AIA
-1049 VPHRS
+1049 

>member
-7 SVITFALINRFTVF
+7 SVITFALTNRFAVF
-21 FGIALVV
+21 FGILLIII
-28 VGGIVAFLNTPVET
+28 GGIVSFMNTPVET
-42 FPDVTNTNAIV
+42 FPDVTNTNVIV

-60 SAEEV
+60 SAEEI
-65 ERFVTLP
+65 ERFVTIP
-72 LETELNSVPRKSTLR
+72 LETELNSVPKKSTLR

-99 IFEDGVD
+99 IFDDGVD

-119 AVDLPDGVT
+119 DVELPDGAN
-128 AEVEPPYGPTGEIY
+128 AEIEPPYGPTGEIY

-149 TKDVTELKTI
+149 TQDITELKSI

-180 GGKVKTIEV
+180 GGKVKTIEI

-199 GFTALDVDQAIKS
+199 GFTALDIDDAIKQ
-212 SNINVGGDV
+212 SNINVGGDI
-221 IKQGNQSLVVRGIGL
+221 IKEGNQSLVVRGIGL

-243 AGIIIDNVNGVPIKV
+243 AGIIIDNVNGVPVRV
-258 RDVATVK
+258 RDIGVVK

-271 LGIVGRDKQ
+271 LGIVGRDAQ

-290 RKGENPNDV
+290 RKGENPNEV

-308 ELNNQIL
+308 ELNGSIL
-315 PKDVKIKTFY
+315 PKDVRIKTFY

-338 GENVLTGIF
+338 GENVFLGIF
-347 LVTLILLIFLA
+347 LVTIILLIFLA
-358 DWRTTLTV
+358 DWRTTLIV

-377 FICLRLKGMTAN
+377 FICLKIRGMTAN

-416 AHRADQMGMM
+416 ATRAEHLGMM
-426 KFNNRSKLS
+426 QFNGRAKLS
-435 WIAQSATELGKSI
+435 WIAQTATEMGKSI

-456 TALLPIFTFQKVEG
+456 TALLPIFAFQKVEG

-483 LTGSLIVSLTLIP
+483 LLGSLIVSLTLIP
-496 LLCSLLLNKNVRERH
+496 LLCSILLRKNVRERH
-511 NPVVTGVERVYVPA
+511 NPIVEGLTHGYTPA
-525 LNWAI
+525 LDWAI
-530 RQPASIIAI
+530 RKPKAIIGI
-539 ALGALGFSVYLFLF
+539 ALGALAFAVYVFLF
-553 HIGSEFLPQLNE
+553 HIGSEFLPGLNE

-585 YTRKFRAIFAE
+585 YTRKFRAIFKE

-622 EFFVDLYPKEE
+622 EFFVDLYPKED
-633 WAERRPGT
+633 WTRS
-641 DITKDELIAQ
+641 ITKEALIKE
-651 MQQKLARFR
+651 MQAKLARFH
-660 GVSFNFSQPIS
+660 GATFNFSQPIS

-700 ATNVFNV
+700 ATRVLNV
-707 MKTVPGV
+707 MRKIRGV
-714 SDLGV
+714 EDLGV

-729 IQLDPQKLALYNVP
+729 ITLDPQKLALYNVP
-743 TDVAQSVIETA
+743 TQMAQSVIETA
-754 IGGKTVTQYYEGERH
+754 IGGKTVSQYFEGERRY
-769 FDIKVRYDERFR
+769 DIKVRYDERFR
-781 YSPEQIQSLLVPT
+781 FSPAQIESLLVPT
-794 RSGSKIP
+794 RSGAKVP
-801 LSELADIST
+801 LKELAVIG
-810 RSGPAFVYRENNAR
+810 RQSGPAFVYRENNAR

-842 DAQKRVGQQVKLPEG
+842 EAQKSVGEQIKLPDG
-857 FQMRWAGEFENQTR
+857 YRMRWAGEFENQTR
-871 AERQL
+871 AEKTL
-876 AIVVP
+876 LVVVP
-881 ISITIIFLILL
+881 ISITVIFLILL

-901 ALIILNVPFA
+901 TLIILNVPFA
-911 LIGGMLALW
+911 LIGGILALW
-920 LTGIN
+920 FTGIN

-953 ENLHNKLPI
+953 ENLQNRMNI
-962 SEAIREGA
+962 ADAVREGA
-970 LTRVRPVVMTALMA
+970 LSRVRPVVMTALMA
-984 SLGLLPAALS
+984 SLGLMPAALS

-1023 LPVTYELIHSR
+1023 LPVVYDLVHSR
-1034 RARKE
+1034 RDRKKQQK
-1039 LARHESKAVE
+1039 RKAA
-1049 VPHRS
+1049 PQM

>member
-1 MNKFIR
+1 MNSFIR
-7 SVITFALINRFTVF
+7 SIITFALTNRFAVF
-21 FGIALVV
+21 FGIGIII
-28 VGGIVAFLNTPVET
+28 VGGVVSFLNTPVET
-42 FPDVTNTNAIV
+42 FPDVTNTNVIV

-65 ERFVTLP
+65 ERFVTIP

-99 IFEDGVD
+99 IFDDGVD
-106 NFTAQTNVANRIA
+106 NFTAQTNVSNRMA
-119 AVDLPDGVT
+119 DVDLPDGAN
-128 AEVEPPYGPTGEIY
+128 AEIEPPYGPTGEIY

-149 TKDVTELKTI
+149 DKDVTELKTI

-180 GGKVKTIEV
+180 GGKVKTV
-189 SLNPTLLANY
+189 NVDLNPTLLANY
-199 GFTALDVDQAIKS
+199 GFTAIDIAQALQQ

-221 IKQGNQSLVVRGIGL
+221 LKQGNQSLVVRGIGL

-243 AGIIIDNVNGVPIKV
+243 AGIVIDNVNGVPIKIK
-258 RDVATVK
+258 DVATVR
-265 ESFQPR
+265 EGFQPR

-290 RKGENPNDV
+290 RKGENPNEV
-299 IPALKAKID
+299 IPALKAKVD
-308 ELNNQIL
+308 ELNSQIL

-377 FICLRLKGMTAN
+377 FICLRARGMTAN

-416 AHRADQMGMM
+416 AMRAEHMGMM
-426 KFNNRSKLS
+426 KFNGRGKLS
-435 WIAQSATELGKSI
+435 WIASTATELGKSI

-483 LTGSLIVSLTLIP
+483 LLGSLIVSLTLIP
-496 LLCSLLLNKNVRERH
+496 LLCAVLLKKNVRERH
-511 NPVVTGVERVYVPA
+511 NPIVLGLEKGYVPA
-525 LNWAI
+525 LAWAI
-530 RQPASIIAI
+530 RKPATIFGIAI
-539 ALGALGFSVYLFLF
+539 GSLAFALYLFLF

-565 GSIYVRASLPYSVSL
+565 GSIYVRASLPYSVAL

-585 YTRKFRAIFAE
+585 YTQKFRAIFEE

-622 EFFVDLYPKEE
+622 EFFVDLYPREE
-633 WAERRPGT
+633 WKRE
-641 DITKDELIAQ
+641 ITKDELVGE
-651 MQQKLARFR
+651 MQKKLARFR

-688 IIGQDLNVLDKE
+688 IVGQDLNVLDKE
-700 ATNVFNV
+700 ATQVFNI
-707 MKTVPGV
+707 MNKIKGV

-729 IQLDPQKLALYNVP
+729 ITLDPARLALYNVP
-743 TDVAQSVIETA
+743 TDVVQSVIETA
-754 IGGKTVTQYYEGERH
+754 IGGKTATQLYEGERH
-769 FDIKVRYDERFR
+769 FDVKVRYDERFR
-781 YSPEQIQSLLVPT
+781 FAPEQIANLLVPT

-801 LSELADIST
+801 LKELADIGT

-831 VRDRDLGSTIA
+831 VRGRDLGSTIA
-842 DAQKRVGQQVKLPEG
+842 EAQQKVGAAIKLPDG
-857 FQMRWAGEFENQTR
+857 YRMRWAGEFENQTR
-871 AERQL
+871 AEHTL

-881 ISITIIFLILL
+881 ISITIIFLIL
-892 FTFGSALDA
+892 
-901 ALIILNVPFA
+901 
-911 LIGGMLALW
+911 
-920 LTGIN
+920 
-925 FSISAGVGF
+925 
-934 ICLFGVSV
+934 
-942 QDGVILINRFK
+942 
-953 ENLHNKLPI
+953 
-962 SEAIREGA
+962 
-970 LTRVRPVVMTALMA
+970 
-984 SLGLLPAALS
+984 S
-994 TGIGSET
+994 T
-1001 QKPLATVM
+1001 L
-1009 IGGLMTCTVLSLLI
+1009 
-1023 LPVTYELIHSR
+1023 R
-1034 RARKE
+1034 
-1039 LARHESKAVE
+1039 
-1049 VPHRS
+1049 

>member
-1 MNKFIR
+1 MNSFIR
-7 SVITFALINRFTVF
+7 SIITFALTNRFAVF
-21 FGIALVV
+21 FGIGIII
-28 VGGIVAFLNTPVET
+28 VGGVVSFLNTPVET
-42 FPDVTNTNAIV
+42 FPDVTNTNVIV

-65 ERFVTLP
+65 ERFVTIP

-99 IFEDGVD
+99 IFDDGVD
-106 NFTAQTNVANRIA
+106 NFTAQTNVSNRMA
-119 AVDLPDGVT
+119 DVDLPDGAN
-128 AEVEPPYGPTGEIY
+128 AEIEPPYGPTGEIY

-149 TKDVTELKTI
+149 DKDVTELKTI

-180 GGKVKTIEV
+180 GGKVKTV
-189 SLNPTLLANY
+189 NVDLNPTLLANY
-199 GFTALDVDQAIKS
+199 GFTAIDIAQALQQ

-221 IKQGNQSLVVRGIGL
+221 LKQGNQSLVVRGIGL

-243 AGIIIDNVNGVPIKV
+243 AGIVIDNVNGVPIKIK
-258 RDVATVK
+258 DVATVR
-265 ESFQPR
+265 EGFQPR

-290 RKGENPNDV
+290 RKGENPNEV
-299 IPALKAKID
+299 IPALKAKVD
-308 ELNNQIL
+308 ELNSQIL

-377 FICLRLKGMTAN
+377 FICLRARGMTAN

-416 AHRADQMGMM
+416 AMRAEHMGMM
-426 KFNNRSKLS
+426 KFNGRGKLS
-435 WIAQSATELGKSI
+435 WIASTATELGKSI

-483 LTGSLIVSLTLIP
+483 LLGSLIVSLTLIP
-496 LLCSLLLNKNVRERH
+496 LLCAVLLKKNVRERH
-511 NPVVTGVERVYVPA
+511 NPIVLGLEKGYVPA
-525 LNWAI
+525 LAWAI
-530 RQPASIIAI
+530 RKPATIFGIAI
-539 ALGALGFSVYLFLF
+539 GSLAFALYLFLF

-565 GSIYVRASLPYSVSL
+565 GSIYVRASLPYSVAL

-585 YTRKFRAIFAE
+585 YTQKFRAIFEE

-622 EFFVDLYPKEE
+622 EFFVDLYPREE
-633 WAERRPGT
+633 WKRE
-641 DITKDELIAQ
+641 ITKDELVGE
-651 MQQKLARFR
+651 MQKKLARFR

-688 IIGQDLNVLDKE
+688 IVGQDLNVLDKE
-700 ATNVFNV
+700 ATQVFNI
-707 MKTVPGV
+707 MNKIKGV

-729 IQLDPQKLALYNVP
+729 ITLDPARLALYNVP
-743 TDVAQSVIETA
+743 TDVVQSVIETA
-754 IGGKTVTQYYEGERH
+754 IGGKTATQLYEGERH
-769 FDIKVRYDERFR
+769 FDVKVRYDERFR
-781 YSPEQIQSLLVPT
+781 FAPEQIANLLVPT

-801 LSELADIST
+801 LKELADIGT

-831 VRDRDLGSTIA
+831 VRGRDLGSTIA
-842 DAQKRVGQQVKLPEG
+842 EAQQKVGAAIKLPDG
-857 FQMRWAGEFENQTR
+857 YRMRWAGEFENQTR
-871 AERQL
+871 AEHTL

-892 FTFGSALDA
+892 FTFGSAIDA
-901 ALIILNVPFA
+901 TLIILNVPFA
-911 LIGGMLALW
+911 LIGGILALW

-953 ENLHNKLPI
+953 ENLHNRMSMLD
-962 SEAIREGA
+962 AVREGA
-970 LTRVRPVVMTALMA
+970 QTRVRPVVMTALMA

-1009 IGGLMTCTVLSLLI
+1009 IGGLITCTVLSLLI
-1023 LPVTYELIHSR
+1023 LPVMYNLIHSGRIR
-1034 RARKE
+1034 RETKRRE
-1039 LARHESKAVE
+1039 DKALV
-1049 VPHRS
+1049 

>member
-7 SVITFALINRFTVF
+7 GILDFALTNRFAVF
-21 FGIALVV
+21 FGILLII
-28 VGGIVAFLNTPVET
+28 VGGVVSFMNTPIESY
-42 FPDVTNTNAIV
+42 PDVTNTNVII

-65 ERFVTLP
+65 ERFVTVP
-72 LETELNSVPRKSTLR
+72 LETELNSVPRKTNLR
-87 SVSLFGLSVVTM
+87 SVSLFGLSVVTL

-106 NFTAQTNVANRIA
+106 NFTAQTNVANRVSE
-119 AVDLPDGVT
+119 VDMPDG
-128 AEVEPPYGPTGEIY
+128 ASPEIQPPYGPTGEIY

-149 TKDVTELKTI
+149 TKDVTELKTL

-199 GFTALDVDQAIKS
+199 GFTALDVDQAIQQ

-236 LTKPEDV
+236 LTSPEDI
-243 AGIIIDNVNGVPIKV
+243 AGIIIDNVNNVPIKV
-258 RDVATVK
+258 SDVAVVR

-290 RKGENPNDV
+290 RKGENPNEV
-299 IPALKAKID
+299 IPALKAKVE
-308 ELNNQIL
+308 ELNNSIL

-338 GENVLTGIF
+338 GENVGTGIF
-347 LVTLILLIFLA
+347 LVTVILLVFLA
-358 DWRTTLTV
+358 DWRTTVTV

-377 FICLRLKGMTAN
+377 FICLRLRGMTAN

-416 AHRADQMGMM
+416 AHRAEKLGMT
-426 KFNNRSKLS
+426 KFNGRAKLS
-435 WIAQSATELGKSI
+435 WIASTATELGKSI

-478 TIGFA
+478 TLGFA
-483 LTGSLIVSLTLIP
+483 LLGSLIISLTLIP
-496 LLCSLLLNKNVRERH
+496 LLCSLLLRKNVRERH
-511 NPVVTGVERVYVPA
+511 NPVVEGLEKGYVPA

-530 RQPASIIAI
+530 RKPRTLIGI
-539 ALGALGFSVYLFLF
+539 ALGALLFAGYIYQF
-553 HIGSEFLPQLNE
+553 HIGSEFLPELNE
-565 GSIYVRASLPYSVSL
+565 GSIYVRATLPYSVSL

-585 YTRKFRAIFAE
+585 YTRRFRAVFEE

-622 EFFVDLYPKEE
+622 EFFVDLYPKED
-633 WAERRPGT
+633 WQRKI
-641 DITKDELIAQ
+641 DKNELIAE
-651 MQQKLARFR
+651 MQQKLARFK
-660 GVSFNFSQPIS
+660 GVDFNFSQPIS

-688 IIGQDLNVLDKE
+688 ISGQDLNVLDKE
-700 ATNVFNV
+700 ATRVFDI
-707 MKTVPGV
+707 MKKIQGV

-729 IQLDPQKLALYNVP
+729 IQLDQQKLARYNVP

-754 IGGKTVTQYYEGERH
+754 IGGKTVTQYYEGERR
-769 FDIKVRYDERFR
+769 FDVKVRYAESFR
-781 YSPEQIQSLLVPT
+781 YSPEQIENLLVPT

-801 LSELADIST
+801 LKELATIGT
-810 RSGPAFVYRENNAR
+810 RSGAAFVYREGNQR

-831 VRDRDLGSTIA
+831 VRGRDLGSTIA
-842 DAQKRVGQQVKLPEG
+842 EAQQKVGQVVKLPEG
-857 FQMRWAGEFENQTR
+857 YSMRWAGEFENQTR

-876 AIVVP
+876 AIVLP
-881 ISITIIFLILL
+881 ISLTIIFLILL

-901 ALIILNVPFA
+901 TLILLNVPFA
-911 LIGGMLALW
+911 LIGGVLALW
-920 LTGIN
+920 ITGLN

-953 ENLHNKLPI
+953 ENLHNRIPI
-962 SEAIREGA
+962 LEAVREGA
-970 LTRVRPVVMTALMA
+970 QTRVRPVIMTALMA
-984 SLGLLPAALS
+984 ALGLLPAATS

-1001 QKPLATVM
+1001 SKPLATVM
-1009 IGGLMTCTVLSLLI
+1009 IGGLMTCAVLSLLI
-1023 LPVTYELIHSR
+1023 LPVTYNLLYSR
-1034 RARKE
+1034 KARRQAQKRE
-1039 LARHESKAVE
+1039 QTTQPTV
-1049 VPHRS
+1049 

>member
-1 MNKFIR
+1 MNTFIR
-7 SVITFALINRFTVF
+7 SIITFALTNRFAVF
-21 FGIALVV
+21 FGVFLIAVWGVV
-28 VGGIVAFLNTPVET
+28 SFVNTPVET
-42 FPDVTNTNAIV
+42 FPDVTNTNTIV

-65 ERFVTLP
+65 ERFITVP
-72 LETELNSVPRKSTLR
+72 LETELNSIPQKTTLR

-119 AVDLPDGVT
+119 VVNLPEGAD
-128 AEVEPPYGPTGEIY
+128 AEVQPPYGPTGEIY

-149 TKDVTELKTI
+149 TKDVTELKTL
-159 QDWVIERQIK
+159 QDWVIDRQIK

-199 GFTALDVDQAIKS
+199 GFSVLDVDQAIQQ
-212 SNINVGGDV
+212 SNVNVGGDI
-221 IKQGNQSLVVRGIGL
+221 IKQGNQALVVRGIGL
-236 LTKPEDV
+236 LTNPDDV

-258 RDVATVK
+258 RDVATVR
-265 ESFQPR
+265 EGFQPR
-271 LGIVGRDKQ
+271 LGIVGRDNQ

-290 RKGENPNDV
+290 RKGENPNEV
-299 IPALKAKID
+299 IPALKAKIE
-308 ELNNQIL
+308 ELNTRIL
-315 PKDVKIKTFY
+315 PKDVQIKTFY

-331 NYTLHTV
+331 EYTLTTV
-338 GENVLTGIF
+338 GENVAVGII
-347 LVTLILLIFLA
+347 LVTLILLVFLA

-377 FICLRLKGMTAN
+377 FICLRLRGMTAN

-416 AHRADQMGMM
+416 ATRAEKMGTLR
-426 KFNNRSKLS
+426 FNGRAKLS
-435 WIAQSATELGKSI
+435 WLAQTATEMGKSI
-448 FTSKVIII
+448 FTSKIIII

-483 LTGSLIVSLTLIP
+483 LLGSLIITLTLIP

-511 NPVVTGVERVYVPA
+511 NPVVEGLTNIYRPA
-525 LNWAI
+525 LQWAI
-530 RQPASIIAI
+530 RKPRTIIGI
-539 ALGALGFSVYLFLF
+539 AVSSLILSLYVFSV
-553 HIGSEFLPQLNE
+553 HIGSEFLPQLDE

-580 DESYA
+580 DESYS
-585 YTRKFRAIFAE
+585 YTRKLRAIFRE

-622 EFFVDLYPKEE
+622 EFFVDLYPKDE
-633 WAERRPGT
+633 WKRSLSKA
-641 DITKDELIAQ
+641 ELIEQ
-651 MQQKLARFR
+651 MQQKLARFK
-660 GVSFNFSQPIS
+660 GISFNFSQPIS

-688 IIGQDLNVLDKE
+688 IVGNDLEVLDKK
-700 ATNVFNV
+700 ATDVFNT
-707 MKTVPGV
+707 MKAVPGV

-729 IQLDPQKLALYNVP
+729 ITLDPQKLALYNVP
-743 TDVAQSVIETA
+743 TQDAQSVIETA
-754 IGGKTVTQYYEGERH
+754 VGGKTVTQFYEGERK

-781 YSPEQIQSLLVPT
+781 YTPEQIENLLIPS

-801 LSELADIST
+801 LKELALT
-810 RSGPAFVYRENNAR
+810 GTHAGPAFVYREGNAR

-831 VRDRDLGSTIA
+831 VRGRDLGSTIA
-842 DAQKRVGQQVKLPEG
+842 EAQEKVAQTVKLPEG
-857 FQMRWAGEFENQTR
+857 YQIRWAGEFENQTR

-892 FTFGSALDA
+892 FTFGSVIDA
-901 ALIILNVPFA
+901 TVIILNVPFA
-911 LIGGMLALW
+911 LIGGILALW
-920 LTGIN
+920 LTGFN

-934 ICLFGVSV
+934 IALFGVSV
-942 QDGVILINRFK
+942 QDGVILVNRFK
-953 ENLHNKLPI
+953 ENLKNKMPML
-962 SEAIREGA
+962 EAVREGA
-970 LTRVRPVVMTALMA
+970 LSRVRPVVMTALMA

-1001 QKPLATVM
+1001 QKPLAIVV
-1009 IGGLMTCTVLSLLI
+1009 IGGLITCTILSLLI
-1023 LPVTYELIHSR
+1023 LPVIYNLIYSR
-1034 RARKE
+1034 INNRR
-1039 LARHESKAVE
+1039 LGDESRQRNTQVTTLE
-1049 VPHRS
+1049 S

>member
-7 SVITFALINRFTVF
+7 SIITFALTNRFAVF
-21 FGIALVV
+21 FGILLII
-28 VGGIVAFLNTPVET
+28 VGGVVAFLNTPVET
-42 FPDVTNTNAIV
+42 FPDVTNTNVIV

-65 ERFVTLP
+65 ERFVTIP
-72 LETELNSVPRKSTLR
+72 LEVELNSVPRKSTLR

-119 AVDLPDGVT
+119 GVDLPDGVS
-128 AEVEPPYGPTGEIY
+128 AEIEPPYGPTGEIY

-199 GFTALDVDQAIKS
+199 GFTALDVDQAIQQ

-221 IKQGNQSLVVRGIGL
+221 IKQGNQALVVRGIGL

-243 AGIIIDNVNGVPIKV
+243 SGIIIDNVNGVPIKV

-308 ELNNQIL
+308 ELNNSIL

-338 GENVLTGIF
+338 GENVATGIF

-377 FICLRLKGMTAN
+377 FICLRLRGMTAN

-416 AHRADQMGMM
+416 ATRAEHLGMM
-426 KFNNRSKLS
+426 TFNGRAKLS
-435 WIAQSATELGKSI
+435 WLAKTATEMGKSI
-448 FTSKVIII
+448 FTSKIIII

-483 LTGSLIVSLTLIP
+483 LLGSLIVTLTLIP
-496 LLCSLLLNKNVRERH
+496 LLCSILLKKNVRERH
-511 NPVVTGVERVYVPA
+511 NPIVEGLTKVYRPA
-525 LNWAI
+525 LLWAI
-530 RQPASIIAI
+530 RKPRIIISIAV
-539 ALGALGFSVYLFLF
+539 GALVFSLYLFVK
-553 HIGSEFLPQLNE
+553 HIGSEFLPSLNE

-585 YTRKFRAIFAE
+585 YTRKFRAVFEE

-633 WAERRPGT
+633 WKRN
-641 DITKDELIAQ
+641 ITKDELVEQ

-660 GVSFNFSQPIS
+660 GISFNFSQPIS

-688 IIGQDLNVLDKE
+688 IVGNDLNVLDQE
-700 ATNVFNV
+700 ATKTFNV
-707 MKTVPGV
+707 MKNIPGV

-729 IQLDPQKLALYNVP
+729 ITLDQQKMALYNVP

-754 IGGKTVTQYYEGERH
+754 IGGKTVTQYYEGERR

-781 YSPEQIQSLLVPT
+781 YSPEQIENLLVPT

-801 LSELADIST
+801 LKELADIGT
-810 RSGPAFVYRENNAR
+810 RSGAAFVYRENNAR

-831 VRDRDLGSTIA
+831 VRGRDLGSTIA
-842 DAQKRVGQQVKLPEG
+842 EAQQKVGQQVKLPDG
-857 FQMRWAGEFENQTR
+857 YQMRWAGEFENQTR

-892 FTFGSALDA
+892 FTFGNALDA

-934 ICLFGVSV
+934 IALFGVSV
-942 QDGVILINRFK
+942 QDGVILVNRFK
-953 ENLHNKLPI
+953 ENLHEKMPML
-962 SEAIREGA
+962 EAVREGA

-1001 QKPLATVM
+1001 QKPLATVV
-1009 IGGLMTCTVLSLLI
+1009 IGGLITCTILSLLI
-1023 LPVTYELIHSR
+1023 LPVMYNLIHSR
-1034 RARKE
+1034 RIRRENERRGQRA
-1039 LARHESKAVE
+1039 S
-1049 VPHRS
+1049 

>member
-7 SVITFALINRFTVF
+7 SIVTFALTNRFAVF
-21 FGIALVV
+21 FGILLII
-28 VGGIVAFLNTPVET
+28 VGGVVSFMDTPVET
-42 FPDVTNTNAIV
+42 FPDVTNTNAII

-65 ERFVTLP
+65 ERYVTIP
-72 LETELNSVPRKSTLR
+72 LETELNSVPKKSTLR

-99 IFEDGVD
+99 IFDDGVD

-119 AVDLPDGVT
+119 NVDLPEGVQ
-128 AEVEPPYGPTGEIY
+128 AEIQPPYGPTGEIY

-149 TKDVTELKTI
+149 TKDITELKSI

-189 SLNPTLLANY
+189 SLNPILLADY
-199 GFTALDVDQAIKS
+199 GFTAVDVDQAIHE
-212 SNINVGGDV
+212 SNVNVGGDV

-236 LTKPEDV
+236 LTKPDDV
-243 AGIIIDNVNGVPIKV
+243 AGIIIDNVNGAPIRV

-271 LGIVGRDKQ
+271 LGIVGRDNQ
-280 DDVVECIVVM
+280 DDKVECIVVM
-290 RKGENPNDV
+290 RKGENPDQV

-308 ELNNQIL
+308 ELNNSIL
-315 PKDVKIKTFY
+315 PKDVKINTFY

-331 NYTLHTV
+331 NYTIHTV
-338 GENVLTGIF
+338 GENVFLGIF
-347 LVTLILLIFLA
+347 LVTVILLLFLA

-377 FICLRLKGMTAN
+377 FICLKIRGMTLN
-389 LLSIGALDFGIII
+389 LLSVGALDFGIII
-402 DGAVVMVEGLFVML
+402 DGAVIMVEGLFVVL
-416 AHRADQMGMM
+416 AHKAETLGMM
-426 KFNNRSKLS
+426 QFNKRAKLS
-435 WIAQSATELGKSI
+435 WIASAATEVGKSI
-448 FTSKVIII
+448 FTAKVIII
-456 TALLPIFTFQKVEG
+456 TALLPIFAFQKVEG

-483 LTGSLIVSLTLIP
+483 LLGALIVSLTLIP
-496 LLCSLLLNKNVRERH
+496 LLCSILLRKNVRERH
-511 NPVVTGVERVYVPA
+511 NPLVQFIINGYTPA
-525 LNWAI
+525 LDWAI
-530 RQPASIIAI
+530 RKPKSIIGI
-539 ALGALGFSVYLFLF
+539 ALVGLAISGYIFAAHV
-553 HIGSEFLPQLNE
+553 GSEFLPGLNE

-585 YTRKFRAIFAE
+585 YTRKFRAIFKE

-622 EFFVDLYPKEE
+622 EFFVDLYPKED
-633 WAERRPGT
+633 WKRGL
-641 DITKDELIAQ
+641 TKEEIIGQ
-651 MQQKLARFR
+651 MQQKLARFK
-660 GVSFNFSQPIS
+660 GVSFGFSQPIS

-688 IIGQDLNVLDKE
+688 IIGTDLNVLDKE
-700 ATNVFNV
+700 ATRVLNV
-707 MKTVPGV
+707 MRHIRGV
-714 SDLGV
+714 EDLGV

-729 IQLDPQKLALYNVP
+729 ITLDPQKLALYNVP

-754 IGGKTVTQYYEGERH
+754 IGGKTVTQYFEGERKY
-769 FDIKVRYDERFR
+769 DIKVRYDERFR
-781 YSPEQIQSLLVPT
+781 YSPEMIENLLVPT
-794 RSGSKIP
+794 RTGAKIP
-801 LSELADIST
+801 LKEISNIT
-810 RSGPAFVYRENNAR
+810 TQSGPAFVYRENSAR

-831 VRDRDLGSTIA
+831 VRGRDLGGTIA
-842 DAQKRVGQQVKLPEG
+842 EAQKTVGEKIKLPEG
-857 FQMRWAGEFENQTR
+857 YRMRWAGEFENQTR
-871 AERQL
+871 AQKTL
-876 AIVVP
+876 LVVVP
-881 ISITIIFLILL
+881 ISITVIFLILL

-901 ALIILNVPFA
+901 TLIILNVPFA
-911 LIGGMLALW
+911 LIGGFMALW

-942 QDGVILINRFK
+942 LNGVILINRYK
-953 ENLHNKLPI
+953 ENQKLKMGI
-962 SEAIREGA
+962 LESIREGSIA
-970 LTRVRPVVMTALMA
+970 LVRPIVMTALMA

-1009 IGGLMTCTVLSLLI
+1009 IGGFITSTILSLLI
-1023 LPVTYELIHSR
+1023 LPVIYGLIYTRRSR
-1034 RARKE
+1034 NEQVKRK
-1039 LARHESKAVE
+1039 AAQAV
-1049 VPHRS
+1049 

>member
-1 MNKFIR
+1 MNSFIR
-7 SVITFALINRFTVF
+7 SIITFALTNRFAVF
-21 FGIALVV
+21 FGVLLIAVWGV
-28 VGGIVAFLNTPVET
+28 ISFLNTPVET
-42 FPDVTNTNAIV
+42 FPDVTNTNTIV

-65 ERFVTLP
+65 ERFVTVP
-72 LETELNSVPRKSTLR
+72 LETELNSIPQKTTLR

-106 NFTAQTNVANRIA
+106 NFTAQTNVSNRIA
-119 AVDLPDGVT
+119 VVNLPEGAE
-128 AEVEPPYGPTGEIY
+128 AEVQPPYGPTGEIY

-159 QDWVIERQIK
+159 QDWVIDRQIK
-169 SVPGIADVVSF
+169 SVAGIADVVSF

-199 GFTALDVDQAIKS
+199 GFSVLDVDQAIQQ
-212 SNINVGGDV
+212 SNVNVGGDI
-221 IKQGNQSLVVRGIGL
+221 IKQGNQALVVRGIGL
-236 LTKPEDV
+236 LTNPEDV

-258 RDVATVK
+258 RDVATVR
-265 ESFQPR
+265 EGFQPR

-290 RKGENPNDV
+290 RKGENPNEV
-299 IPALKAKID
+299 IPALKAKIE
-308 ELNNQIL
+308 ELNTRIL
-315 PKDVKIKTFY
+315 PNDVKIKTFY
-325 DRTTLN
+325 DRTVLN
-331 NYTLHTV
+331 EYTLTTV
-338 GENVLTGIF
+338 GENVAVGII
-347 LVTLILLIFLA
+347 LVTIILLVFLA

-377 FICLRLKGMTAN
+377 FICLRLRGMTAN

-416 AHRADQMGMM
+416 ATRAEQLGTLR
-426 KFNNRSKLS
+426 FNGRAKLS
-435 WIAQSATELGKSI
+435 WIAQTATEMGKSI
-448 FTSKVIII
+448 FTSKIIII

-483 LTGSLIVSLTLIP
+483 LLGSLVITLTLIP
-496 LLCSLLLNKNVRERH
+496 LLCSLLLKKNVRERH
-511 NPVVTGVERVYVPA
+511 NPLVEGLTRIYRPA
-525 LNWAI
+525 LQWAI
-530 RQPASIIAI
+530 RKPRTIIGI
-539 ALGALGFSVYLFLF
+539 AVSSLIFSLYVFST
-553 HIGSEFLPQLNE
+553 HIGSEFLPPLNE

-580 DESYA
+580 DESYS
-585 YTRKFRAIFAE
+585 YTRKLRAIFSE

-622 EFFVDLYPKEE
+622 EFFVDLYPKDE
-633 WAERRPGT
+633 WKRR
-641 DITKDELIAQ
+641 ISKEELIEQ
-651 MQQKLARFR
+651 MQQKLARFK
-660 GVSFNFSQPIS
+660 GISFNFSQPIS

-688 IIGQDLNVLDKE
+688 IIGNDLNVLDKQ
-700 ATNVFNV
+700 ATETFNV
-707 MKTVPGV
+707 MKQVRGV

-729 IQLDPQKLALYNVP
+729 ITLDPQKLALYNVP
-743 TDVAQSVIETA
+743 TQDAQSVIETA
-754 IGGKTVTQYYEGERH
+754 VGGKTVTQFYEGERK

-781 YSPEQIQSLLVPT
+781 YTPEQIENLLIPS

-801 LSELADIST
+801 LKELAFIGT
-810 RSGPAFVYRENNAR
+810 HAGPAFVYREGNAR

-831 VRDRDLGSTIA
+831 VRGRDLGSTIA
-842 DAQKRVGQQVKLPEG
+842 EAQEKVAQTIKLPEG
-857 FQMRWAGEFENQTR
+857 YQIKWAGEFENQTR

-876 AIVVP
+876 SIVVP

-892 FTFGSALDA
+892 FTFGSAIDA
-901 ALIILNVPFA
+901 TVIILNVPFA
-911 LIGGMLALW
+911 LIGGILALW
-920 LTGIN
+920 FTGFN

-934 ICLFGVSV
+934 IALFGVSV
-942 QDGVILINRFK
+942 QDGVILVNRFK
-953 ENLHNKLPI
+953 ENLNNKMPML
-962 SEAIREGA
+962 EAVREGA
-970 LTRVRPVVMTALMA
+970 LSRVRPVVMTALMA

-1001 QKPLATVM
+1001 QKPLAIVV
-1009 IGGLMTCTVLSLLI
+1009 IGGLITCTILSLLI
-1023 LPVTYELIHSR
+1023 LPVVYNLIYSR
-1034 RARKE
+1034 INNRRIGKETARRKPPIT
-1039 LARHESKAVE
+1039 A
-1049 VPHRS
+1049 

>member
-1 MNKFIR
+1 MNNFIR
-7 SVITFALINRFTVF
+7 SILTFALTNRFAVF
-21 FGIALVV
+21 FGVV
-28 VGGIVAFLNTPVET
+28 LIIVGGVVAFLNTPVET
-42 FPDVTNTNAIV
+42 FPDVTNTNVIV

-65 ERFVTLP
+65 ERFITLP
-72 LETELNSVPRKSTLR
+72 LETEFNSVPRKSTLR

-119 AVDLPDGVT
+119 SVDLPDGVS
-128 AEVEPPYGPTGEIY
+128 AEVQPPYGPTGEIY

-189 SLNPTLLANY
+189 SMNPTLLANY
-199 GFTALDVDQAIKS
+199 GFTAIDVDQAIQS

-221 IKQGNQSLVVRGIGL
+221 LKQGNQSLVVRGIGL
-236 LTKPEDV
+236 LTDPDDV
-243 AGIIIDNVNGVPIKV
+243 AGIIIDNVKGVPIKV

-299 IPALKAKID
+299 IPALKDKITQ
-308 ELNNQIL
+308 LNEQIL

-338 GENVLTGIF
+338 GENVLMGIG

-416 AHRADQMGMM
+416 AHRADQMGML
-426 KFNNRSKLS
+426 KFNKRSKLS
-435 WIAQSATELGKSI
+435 WIAQNATELGKSI
-448 FTSKVIII
+448 FTSKIIII

-511 NPVVTGVERVYVPA
+511 NPIVSGLEKIYVPS

-530 RQPASIIAI
+530 RQPLSIMLI
-539 ALGALGFSVYLFLF
+539 ALGALAFSLYLFLF

-565 GSIYVRASLPYSVSL
+565 GSIYVRASLPYSVAL

-585 YTRKFRAIFAE
+585 YTSKFRAIFKE

-622 EFFVDLYPKEE
+622 EFFVDLYPKEDWKRE
-633 WAERRPGT
+633 
-641 DITKDELIAQ
+641 ITKEELVAQ

-660 GVSFNFSQPIS
+660 GISFNFSQPIS

-688 IIGQDLNVLDKE
+688 IIGQDLSVLDKE
-700 ATNVFNV
+700 ATKVFNV
-707 MKTVPGV
+707 MKHVPGV

-743 TDVAQSVIETA
+743 TNVAQSVIETA
-754 IGGKTVTQYYEGERH
+754 IGGKTVTQFYEGERH

-781 YSPEQIQSLLVPT
+781 YSPELIENLLVPT

-801 LSELADIST
+801 LKELAAIST

-831 VRDRDLGSTIA
+831 VRNRDLGSTIA
-842 DAQKRVGQQVKLPEG
+842 DAQKRVSQQVKLPDG

-901 ALIILNVPFA
+901 TLIILNVPFA

-920 LTGIN
+920 FTGIN

-1039 LARHESKAVE
+1039 LAKNESKKVDM
-1049 VPHRS
+1049 PHHS

>member
-7 SVITFALINRFTVF
+7 SIITFALINRFAVF
-21 FGIALVV
+21 FGIALIA
-28 VGGIVAFLNTPVET
+28 VGGVVAFLNTPVET
-42 FPDVTNTNAIV
+42 FPDVTNTSAIV

-87 SVSLFGLSVVTM
+87 SVSLFGLSVITM

-119 AVDLPDGVT
+119 SVDLPDGVS

-189 SLNPTLLANY
+189 DLNPTLLANY
-199 GFTALDVDQAIKS
+199 GFTALDVDQAIQS

-236 LTKPEDV
+236 LTKPDDV

-265 ESFQPR
+265 EGFQPR

-290 RKGENPNDV
+290 RKGENSNDV

-338 GENVLTGIF
+338 GENVGMGIF
-347 LVTLILLIFLA
+347 LVTIILLVFLA

-416 AHRADQMGMM
+416 AHRASQMGMM
-426 KFNNRSKLS
+426 KFNNRSKMS
-435 WIAQSATELGKSI
+435 WIVQNATELGKSI
-448 FTSKVIII
+448 FTSKIIII

-496 LLCSLLLNKNVRERH
+496 LLCSILLNKRDNPIVNGLERA
-511 NPVVTGVERVYVPA
+511 YVPA

-530 RQPASIIAI
+530 RKPASIIAI
-539 ALGALGFSVYLFLF
+539 ALGSLGFALYLFLF

-565 GSIYVRASLPYSVSL
+565 GSIYVRASLPYSVAL

-585 YTRKFRAIFAE
+585 YTRKFRAIFEE

-633 WAERRPGT
+633 WKST
-641 DITKDELIAQ
+641 ITKDELVAQ

-688 IIGQDLNVLDKE
+688 IVGNDLNVLDRE
-700 ATNVFNV
+700 ATKVYNV
-707 MKTVPGV
+707 MKKVPGV
-714 SDLGV
+714 TDLGV

-754 IGGKTVTQYYEGERH
+754 IGGKTVTQFYEGERH
-769 FDIKVRYDERFR
+769 FDIKVRYDEKFR
-781 YSPEQIQSLLVPT
+781 YAPGLIENLLVPT

-801 LSELADIST
+801 LKELADIST

-842 DAQKRVGQQVKLPEG
+842 DAQKRVGEQVKLPDG

-901 ALIILNVPFA
+901 TLIILNVPFA

-920 LTGIN
+920 FTGIN

-1039 LARHESKAVE
+1039 LARHESKQVD
-1049 VPHRS
+1049 VPHHS

>member
-1 MNKFIR
+1 MNNFIR
-7 SVITFALINRFTVF
+7 SIINFALINRFAVF
-21 FGIALVV
+21 FGILLII
-28 VGGIVAFLNTPVET
+28 VGGVVAFLNTPVET
-42 FPDVTNTNAIV
+42 FPDVTNTNVIV

-65 ERFVTLP
+65 ERFVTIP
-72 LETELNSVPRKSTLR
+72 LEVELNSVPRKSTLR

-106 NFTAQTNVANRIA
+106 NFTAQTNVANRVSG
-119 AVDLPDGVT
+119 VDLPEGVK
-128 AEVEPPYGPTGEIY
+128 AEIEPPYGPTGEIY

-149 TKDVTELKTI
+149 TKDITEQKTI

-199 GFTALDVDQAIKS
+199 GFTALDVDQAIQK

-265 ESFQPR
+265 ESYQPR
-271 LGIVGRDKQ
+271 LGIVGRDNK

-308 ELNNQIL
+308 ELNNSIL
-315 PKDVKIKTFY
+315 PKTGVRIKTFY

-331 NYTLHTV
+331 KYTLSTV
-338 GENVLTGIF
+338 GENVAMGIF

-358 DWRTTLTV
+358 DWRTTVTV

-377 FICLRLKGMTAN
+377 FICLRIRGMTAN

-416 AHRADQMGMM
+416 AVRAEHLGMTR
-426 KFNNRSKLS
+426 FNGRAKLS
-435 WIAQSATELGKSI
+435 WIARTATEMGKSI
-448 FTSKVIII
+448 FTSKIIII

-483 LTGSLIVSLTLIP
+483 LLGSLIVTLTLIP
-496 LLCSLLLNKNVRERH
+496 LLCSILLNKNVRERH
-511 NPVVTGVERVYVPA
+511 NPLVEGLTKGYRPA
-525 LNWAI
+525 LLWAI
-530 RQPASIIAI
+530 RKPRTIFGI
-539 ALGALGFSVYLFLF
+539 ALGALAFSLYLFVF

-565 GSIYVRASLPYSVSL
+565 GSIYVRASLPYSVAL
-580 DESYA
+580 DDSYA
-585 YTRKFRAIFAE
+585 FTRKFRAIFEE

-633 WAERRPGT
+633 WKRNV
-641 DITKDELIAQ
+641 TKDELIGQ
-651 MQQKLARFR
+651 MQQKLSRFK

-688 IIGQDLNVLDKE
+688 IIGNDLNVLDKE
-700 ATNVFNV
+700 ATRTFNI
-707 MKTVPGV
+707 MKNIRGV
-714 SDLGV
+714 SDLGI

-729 IQLDPQKLALYNVP
+729 ITLDPQKLALYNVAME
-743 TDVAQSVIETA
+743 DAQSVIETA
-754 IGGKTVTQYYEGERH
+754 IGGKTVTQYYEGERR

-781 YSPEQIQSLLVPT
+781 YAPDQIANLLVPT
-794 RSGSKIP
+794 RSGSRIP
-801 LSELADIST
+801 LKELADIGT

-831 VRDRDLGSTIA
+831 VRGRDLGSTIA
-842 DAQKRVGQQVKLPEG
+842 EAQRAVGQRVKLPDG
-857 FQMRWAGEFENQTR
+857 YQMRWAGEFENQTR

-876 AIVVP
+876 SIVVP

-892 FTFGSALDA
+892 FTFGSAIDA

-934 ICLFGVSV
+934 IALFGVSV
-942 QDGVILINRFK
+942 QDGVILVNRFK
-953 ENLHNKLPI
+953 ENLHEKLPML
-962 SEAIREGA
+962 EAVREGA
-970 LTRVRPVVMTALMA
+970 LSRVRPVVMTALMA

-1001 QKPLATVM
+1001 QKPLATVV
-1009 IGGLMTCTVLSLLI
+1009 IGGLITCTILSLLI
-1023 LPVTYELIHSR
+1023 LPVMYNLIHSR
-1034 RARKE
+1034 RIRKE
-1039 LARHESKAVE
+1039 NQRREKATV
-1049 VPHRS
+1049 